1 MHSSVATD
9 EWCNTQ
15 FGEVHIFSPL
25 AYQCSK
31 LGDHFHVYINI
42 DNKSETNAATTINIC
57 YPDFPHQSI
66 PQYYHHDISTLG
78 STEQAVLDRIQIT
91 NEEAVVLEQ
100 ATQSQSQNRLWFD
113 ERKLR
118 VTASR
123 IHDVFQWKRGMDRH
137 GERFASSN
145 SDRKIPDILQKKF
158 DHDKM

>member
-1 MHSSVATD
+1 MHSSVAAD

-100 ATQSQSQNRLWFD
+100 ATQSQSQNRLWLD

-118 VTASR
+118 VTVVLDRRYGVGS
-123 IHDVFQWKRGMDRH
+123 DVTAEVNVPEVTSQPEVPAPEVTSYPTF
-137 GERFASSN
+137 
-145 SDRKIPDILQKKF
+145 P
-158 DHDKM
+158 